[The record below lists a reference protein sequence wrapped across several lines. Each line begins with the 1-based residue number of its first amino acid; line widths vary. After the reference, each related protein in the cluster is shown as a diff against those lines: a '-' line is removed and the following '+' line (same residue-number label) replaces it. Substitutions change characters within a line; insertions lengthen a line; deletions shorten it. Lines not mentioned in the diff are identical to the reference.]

1 MSGGTLSSLIGFWN
15 QQNSEPLQPPKREPI
30 VGRVKRWEI
39 PSSCNQIRKGDV
51 CSSRKWEPGSSN
63 KREIPTV
70 ICTPPVNKWEGSG
83 GFVLGLEGCRGSEG
97 SERSDG
103 SDNKEEGKVEKVDLE
118 DGEVLM
124 GKLGAS
130 TYSTTSAPQTP
141 TIGQKSPLL
150 GHQSPSAPSS
160 PGGTLTPSSP
170 FYKFRELDKQVS
182 ESKSESLVPIQPKA
196 GAVLYR
202 NSSMPASPRP
212 KSLVSPTP
220 VARSGSNAK
229 EVILTWVQSRLK
241 DYPIPI
247 SNFSVCWN
255 DGLAFCALIH
265 VFYPDNFDWYAL
277 KSENRRYNF
286 TLGFDKAEELA
297 DIYPLLEVDD
307 MVKYQK
313 PDWKCVFTYVQ
324 SFYRRFRDTKAPTPN
339 ILHNQEKQ
347 SKDKVNVTEEDLSS
361 DDDDANLY

>member
-15 QQNSEPLQPPKREPI
+15 QQNSEPIQPPKREPSI
-30 VGRVKRWEI
+30 GRVKRWEI
-39 PSSCNQIRKGDV
+39 PSPCNQIRKGDV
-51 CSSRKWEPGSSN
+51 SPSTIHSPRKWEPGSSN
-63 KREIPTV
+63 KREVPTV

-83 GFVLGLEGCRGSEG
+83 GFVLGLEGFRGSDG

-103 SDNKEEGKVEKVDLE
+103 SDNKEVGKDDHE
-118 DGEVLM
+118 DGEALM
-124 GKLGAS
+124 GKLGTS

-141 TIGQKSPLL
+141 VTGHKSPLL
-150 GHQSPSAPSS
+150 GYQSPSTPNS
-160 PGGTLTPSSP
+160 PGGAPTTSSP
-170 FYKFRELDKQVS
+170 FSKFRQLDKQAS
-182 ESKSESLVPIQPKA
+182 ESNSESLVPKT

-212 KSLVSPTP
+212 KSLVSPAP

-324 SFYRRFRDTKAPTPN
+324 SFYRRFRDAKAPTPN
-339 ILHNQEKQ
+339 IIQNKE
-347 SKDKVNVTEEDLSS
+347 SKDKVDVKEEDMSS
-361 DDDDANLY
+361 SPERR